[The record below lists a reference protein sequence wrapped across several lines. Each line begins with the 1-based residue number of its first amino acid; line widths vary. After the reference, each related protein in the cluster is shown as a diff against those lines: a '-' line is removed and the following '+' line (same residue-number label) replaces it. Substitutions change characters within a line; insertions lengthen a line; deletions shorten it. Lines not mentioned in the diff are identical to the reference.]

1 MIKHKYTKSC
11 PECQGSGTQLFER
24 ERRHSASNDSGF
36 IEEYEDECEN
46 CGGVGEIDDDL
57 DDDEDRGDWLLHK
70 LQDDYG
76 EKDGQ
81 WLHDEV
87 KEERHG

>member
-36 IEEYEDECEN
+36 VEEYEDDCEN

-81 WLHDEV
+81 WLHDEI